1 MNSLSKRCGL
11 LPVLVLVSGFA
22 PVTAVENIRDD
33 FWSIHPLGS
42 TWPASTTLYLIF
54 EADLTATDVESGLRF
69 SIALQNPGTGPA
81 TLIEYVLPGIPNL
94 PAAGA
99 PVSVEVGFRLGCGP
113 EAGTVRAEPGNVWLS
128 YCHPTAG
135 AAFFQPR
142 PAGTSAGSRAAAE
155 AFGLVLLDEH
165 GTPGPHPTE
174 AGALS
179 CSSNPALPVASSADA
194 WAELSLRKSAR
205 AHRIEEAG
213 DSGTIGI
220 YFDEQGQQ
228 CSGTIRPGEP
238 GTIYI
243 LAKHNGLTDCGVA
256 AAEFR
261 ISGIPSSWRVYP
273 VPNPAALNVGNPFA
287 DGVVVAFPTCQRRE
301 NGPVVLY
308 TVGVVASELENDLQF
323 TVEKRNPPG
332 NPMFQCPELNLC
344 DMPMFTKIC
353 VEGRPCHVNATS
365 PRTCDSDLP
374 VQPMSWGAVK
384 EIFR

>member
-1 MNSLSKRCGL
+1 MNSIQFRCGMVCGL
-11 LPVLVLVSGFA
+11 LGLAQLTPGPTS
-22 PVTAVENIRDD
+22 AVESIRDD
-33 FWSIHPLGS
+33 FWSIAPGGP
-42 TWPASTTLYLIF
+42 TWPTSTTMWLVF
-54 EADLTATDVESGLRF
+54 EAELTASDVASGLRF
-69 SIALQNPGTGPA
+69 SIALQNPGSGPA
-81 TLIEYVLPGIPNL
+81 TLIDYVLTGIPNL

-99 PVSVEVGFRLGCGP
+99 PVSVEVEFRLGCGP
-113 EAGTVRAEPGNVWLS
+113 EAGTVRAEPGQVWLS
-128 YCHPTAG
+128 YCHPTGG

-142 PAGTSAGSRAAAE
+142 PAGTSAGALGAAD
-155 AFGLVLLDEH
+155 AFGVVLLDEY
-165 GTPGPHPTE
+165 GEPGPHPAE
-174 AGALS
+174 SVS
-179 CSSNPALPVASSADA
+179 CGSNLALPVASSADA

-205 AHRIEEAG
+205 AHRIQEAG

-220 YFDEQGQQ
+220 YFDAEGQQ

-261 ISGIPSSWRVYP
+261 ISGIPPSWSVYP

-287 DGVVVAFPTCQRRE
+287 DGVVVAFPTCQRPE

-308 TVGVVASELENDLQF
+308 TVLVVASELETDLQF

-332 NPMFQCPELNLC
+332 NPMFQCPLFNLC
-344 DMPMFTKIC
+344 DTPMFTKIC
-353 VEGRPCHVNATS
+353 VEGLPCHVNATS
-365 PRTCDSDLP
+365 PRICGSPLP